1 MYDIDREMMAFAMEV
16 LPEQKT
22 ILDIEIDN
30 GYLLEVLPQN
40 VYNI

>member
-1 MYDIDREMMAFAMEV
+1 MEV

-22 ILDIEIDN
+22 LLDIQIDN

-40 VYNI
+40 VYNT